1 MNSLDYKM
9 ADLDL
14 LVQHGGDRLYITFKQ
29 IKVEKIFWRLIS
41 KMHIILEIFLFPTSK
56 RIIKLRCSEI
66 QKKVHFFF
74 KLTYTM

>member
-29 IKVEKIFWRLIS
+29 IKVEKIFWGLIS
-41 KMHIILEIFLFPTSK
+41 KMHNFRDIPFSNF
-56 RIIKLRCSEI
+56 
-66 QKKVHFFF
+66 
-74 KLTYTM
+74 